1 MASGTSSTTT
11 RCSDDSTNAPT
22 PSPGPLPSA
31 ESVSH
36 VPGHSVSYVPGCS
49 QAMANWSRS
58 QASGVNS
65 RLFSTPT
72 LVSLEQPSRK
82 NCDDST
88 CKCGDCAE
96 HGTWRKTPWKR
107 SELQPPIPVGI

>member
-1 MASGTSSTTT
+1 MASGISSTTT

-49 QAMANWSRS
+49 AIPAPARLGTDSRYHDNEEDGHDTERHQRECQQTNDQIPWLVAPVLCPVRIDS
-58 QASGVNS
+58 WLRPGV
-65 RLFSTPT
+65 
-72 LVSLEQPSRK
+72 Q
-82 NCDDST
+82 
-88 CKCGDCAE
+88 
-96 HGTWRKTPWKR
+96 
-107 SELQPPIPVGI
+107 

>member
-1 MASGTSSTTT
+1 MAFGTSSTTT

-49 QAMANWSRS
+49 RLSESQQGEVTDAPSSTNTDSR
-58 QASGVNS
+58 
-65 RLFSTPT
+65 T
-72 LVSLEQPSRK
+72 
-82 NCDDST
+82 
-88 CKCGDCAE
+88 
-96 HGTWRKTPWKR
+96 
-107 SELQPPIPVGI
+107 